1 MAKKLYIFG
10 IGGTGSR
17 VIKALCMLFAA
28 GCKLENGFDTVI
40 PIIIDPDTS
49 NGDLNRTKDILR
61 LYQEIRNQVYQ
72 PNDFYQQEL
81 KTINELADNS
91 PSLNPDYFQFKLEGI
106 DSSSFKQYIGF
117 DSLSDDFNN
126 SKDDKNFIRLL
137 YSEENL
143 KSDLNVGFKGNP
155 NMGSIVLNQFTNS
168 KDFQKFGQTFG
179 PDDAIFIINSIFGGT
194 GAAGFPLLL
203 KNLKGNENLP
213 HISQIR
219 DAPIGGI
226 TYLPYFSLNKS
237 SESSIDSDSFEEKAK
252 IAIDYYNRT
261 IISQNK
267 INVLYFIGNKSASN
281 VYENFEGKAEQKN
294 DGHFLELAGALSVM
308 DFCKNIESYKVVDGL
323 SVNQTQ
329 IKEFGIENDTD
340 SITFNDLNIE
350 NVKQLSSPLTKFR
363 LYTEYLTKGL
373 PIALNISRWTK
384 SNIKLVNRI
393 KNSSLDIN
401 YFNSAEY
408 MVQIKAFNKYFS
420 EWINEMGNN
429 KPSFCPFY
437 EINAEDALKLVKN
450 KVPKGDLSFK
460 ALDVKNCLLIDQ
472 VSIKSPLDKKH
483 TTLIKLFG
491 QSTEDIL
498 AHKNLLIQ

>member
-1 MAKKLYIFG
+1 
-10 IGGTGSR
+10 
-17 VIKALCMLFAA
+17 
-28 GCKLENGFDTVI
+28 
-40 PIIIDPDTS
+40 
-49 NGDLNRTKDILR
+49 
-61 LYQEIRNQVYQ
+61 
-72 PNDFYQQEL
+72 
-81 KTINELADNS
+81 
-91 PSLNPDYFQFKLEGI
+91 
-106 DSSSFKQYIGF
+106 
-117 DSLSDDFNN
+117 
-126 SKDDKNFIRLL
+126 
-137 YSEENL
+137 
-143 KSDLNVGFKGNP
+143 
-155 NMGSIVLNQFTNS
+155 
-168 KDFQKFGQTFG
+168 
-179 PDDAIFIINSIFGGT
+179 
-194 GAAGFPLLL
+194 
-203 KNLKGNENLP
+203 
-213 HISQIR
+213 
-219 DAPIGGI
+219 
-226 TYLPYFSLNKS
+226 
-237 SESSIDSDSFEEKAK
+237 
-252 IAIDYYNRT
+252 
-261 IISQNK
+261 
-267 INVLYFIGNKSASN
+267 VLYFIGNKSASN